1 MLRFLSIFFF
11 QLRVRV
17 ICFQE
22 PDRNTRTD
30 WNSFSSGQLEYR
42 LTRLEVQVA
51 EKTEG
56 IRSELRETN
65 RRLQALEWQNAE
77 TKNALEGFKSEMS
90 RFTEQSR
97 PSFSYAVQ
105 QPENYQLEEKVEKI
119 AKGVQLVVTALRIIS
134 VDVSTVKNNLS
145 SIAKNTK

>member
-1 MLRFLSIFFF
+1 MLF
-11 QLRVRV
+11 QLWIRA
-17 ICFQE
+17 IWFQE
-22 PDRNTRTD
+22 TSRDTRTD

-77 TKNALEGFKSEMS
+77 VKNALDGFKSEMS

-97 PSFSYAVQ
+97 STSYSVTPS
-105 QPENYQLEEKVEKI
+105 ENYQLEEKVEKI
-119 AKGVQLVVTALRIIS
+119 AKGIQLVVTALRIIS
-134 VDVSTVKNNLS
+134 TDVHTIKSNLS
-145 SIAKNTK
+145 SILNNTK